1 MKAYE
6 RRQEIIRVLCK
17 RRYETIDN
25 LAFEY
30 GVSRRTIRY
39 DIEELAV
46 SHPIVTVQGN
56 GGGVKVLDDY
66 YLGKECLKPN
76 QQNLLEELLPT
87 LNREQAEIMASI
99 LKTFTFPK
107 K

>member
-6 RRQEIIRVLCK
+6 RRQEIIRALCK

-66 YLGKECLKPN
+66 YLGKEYLKSD
-76 QQNLLEELLPT
+76 QQNLLEELLST
-87 LNREQAEIMASI
+87 LSDEQAAIINSI
-99 LKTFTFPK
+99 LKTFAFPK

>member
-6 RRQEIIRVLCK
+6 RRQEIIRTLCK

-56 GGGVKVLDDY
+56 GGGVKVLEDY
-66 YLGKECLKPN
+66 YLGKEYLKLD
-76 QQNLLEELLPT
+76 QQNLLEKLLPT
-87 LNREQAEIMASI
+87 LNDEQAKIMASI
-99 LKTFTFPK
+99 LKSFAFPK